1 MTPTIVHR
9 YEIPAIEAVQA
20 VVDIGDCLRVDIRL
34 KDGVLVVDV
43 VEPAHAGRTIEVPN
57 DFDHERLCAMIEA
70 GEFRPSNETAKSNAA
85 PEPAPAE
92 PERKG
97 GRLAQQA
104 AIACGERGFWSF
116 LARGYGAQVETPDE
130 ARAWLCHFCG
140 VSSRADLDHEL
151 EAGKRWREVQQRYR
165 LWLDGYDD

>member
-1 MTPTIVHR
+1 MTPIIVHR

-20 VVDIGDCLRVDIRL
+20 VVHIGDCREVKISLDA
-34 KDGVLVVDV
+34 GVLVVDV
-43 VEPAHAGRTIEVPN
+43 IEPVPSIAPTVAEVTS
-57 DFDHERLCAMIEA
+57 LA
-70 GEFRPSNETAKSNAA
+70 STETADT
-85 PEPAPAE
+85 PPAPAE

-104 AIACGERGFWSF
+104 AIACGERGFWTF
-116 LARGYGAQVETPDE
+116 LARAYGAKVETPDE

-140 VSSRADLDHEL
+140 VSSRADLDHEP

>member
-1 MTPTIVHR
+1 VTPLVVHR
-9 YEIPAIEAVQA
+9 YVLPAIEAVRA
-20 VVDIGDCLRVDIRL
+20 LVDIGDCREVRISLES
-34 KDGVLVVDV
+34 GVLVVDV
-43 VEPAHAGRTIEVPN
+43 VEPVPSIAPTVAEVTSLASTVMA
-57 DFDHERLCAMIEA
+57 DTM
-70 GEFRPSNETAKSNAA
+70 
-85 PEPAPAE
+85 PAPATE

-140 VSSRADLDHEL
+140 VSSRADLDHEP